1 MELMQSSVLCCALI
15 RLWSA
20 LRLAWRESVIHRGL
34 AAFFDDILLRWARGS
49 GICRWFSKEGWIGM
63 AWGTSL
69 FGRFVTFLANLVPG
83 ILHWIYRHGKGLFDG
98 SLFCRFTYAIG
109 DQTAVLTS
117 WVVLAILVVP
127 HDLWNNL
134 YGVILA
140 FLLLAV
146 FYWAGMRRG
155 DWRVRTASMGG
166 AFWLYALTVALAVV
180 LSNSKME
187 SLRYFLFHVMALL
200 LAVVIVSSVTK
211 KAELIRLMTFA
222 AVGVVVSALYG
233 FWQKIQGIDV
243 NLSTVDL
250 GASPD
255 TPGRVDSFFNN
266 PNTFAQILVLLLP
279 LCCALFLCSRRWWTK
294 ALAGLTVLV
303 GVGALLTTYSR
314 ASWVGMAAAVLLFCF
329 LVNRKSIFF
338 LLLLA
343 LAAVPFLPE
352 SILNR
357 ILSIFSGTDGSIDSR
372 FPIYRAGLLVF
383 RDHWFMG
390 VGLGDEITT
399 AALSGTDYY
408 SFASGFRFVHYH
420 NTLLQILV
428 ERGLVGLLA
437 FLGTLIWGAKEGL
450 QRTVAHKDLRYPVC
464 GAIAGLVGML
474 VCGMGDYIW
483 YYPRAMMLFWFVFGI
498 LLAAARLAKK
508 DAETTAAFPAEK
520 EPTP

>member
-1 MELMQSSVLCCALI
+1 MELIRTSVICCALA
-15 RLWSA
+15 RAWGALAAAWRSSA
-20 LRLAWRESVIHRGL
+20 LCRGL
-34 AAFFDDILLRWARGS
+34 TAFFDDILLRWASGS
-49 GICRWFSKEGWIGM
+49 VICRWFSKDGWMGP
-63 AWGTSL
+63 AWRTSL
-69 FGRFVTFLANLVPG
+69 FGRLVTWVANLIPS
-83 ILHWIYRHGKGLFDG
+83 ILHWIYRRAKGLFDG
-98 SLFCRFTYAIG
+98 SLFCRLTYAIG

-146 FYWAGMRRG
+146 FYWAGMRRA
-155 DWRVRTASMGG
+155 DWQVRTGAMGG
-166 AFWLYALTVALAVV
+166 TFWLYALTVALAVV

-211 KAELIRLMTFA
+211 KAELLRLMAFA
-222 AVGVVVSALYG
+222 AVGVVVSSLYG

-250 GASPD
+250 SASPD

-314 ASWVGMAAAVLLFCF
+314 ASWVGMAAAILLFCF

-338 LLLLA
+338 LILLA

-352 SILNR
+352 SVLNR
-357 ILSIFSGTDGSIDSR
+357 ILSIFSGSDESIGSR
-372 FPIYRAGLLVF
+372 FPIYRAGLQLF
-383 RDHWFMG
+383 QDHWLMG

-399 AALSGTDYY
+399 AALDGTNYY
-408 SFASGFRFVHYH
+408 NFSSGFRFVHYH
-420 NTLLQILV
+420 NTFLQIMV
-428 ERGLVGLLA
+428 ERGLVGLLT
-437 FLGTLIWGAKEGL
+437 FLSTLIWGAKEGL
-450 QRTVAHKDLRYPVC
+450 KRTFGRKDLRYPVC

-483 YYPRAMMLFWFVFGI
+483 YYPRAMMLFWFVFGV
-498 LLAAARLAKK
+498 LVAAARLAKQEA
-508 DAETTAAFPAEK
+508 DLIPAEK